1 MHALRAAFVLQL
13 GLLRAKLG
21 HAGVLVA
28 IPFYVLIFFSI
39 VRSNG
44 RADLDSAALLAPALA
59 GMWTLG
65 LHFAG
70 DIVDGDRWD
79 GVLAAVL
86 AAPTSLVRVVLGR
99 SAAIG
104 LVSLLGFVEALLFG
118 LLFFRSALM
127 VAHPWWFS
135 AALLATT
142 FASVCT
148 CSLIAVVCVLGK
160 SALSFKNSLIYP
172 IYVLGGVFLPVVYL
186 PGWLGVPAKA
196 VYLSWSSDLLRATAS
211 DAPLAD
217 PMPALA
223 AIVGLGVAA
232 LVIGAAVSELVVHK
246 VRRSGRVL
254 VS

>member
-1 MHALRAAFVLQL
+1 MTALRAAFALQL

-39 VRSNG
+39 VRSHG
-44 RADLDSAALLAPALA
+44 RTDLDSAALLAPALA

-79 GVLAAVL
+79 GVLEAVL
-86 AAPTSLVRVVLGR
+86 AAPTALFRVVLGR
-99 SAAIG
+99 SVAVG
-104 LVSLLGFVEALLFG
+104 LVSLLGFVEALVCG
-118 LLFFRSALM
+118 LLFFRSTLSLG
-127 VAHPWWFS
+127 HPVWFVV
-135 AALLATT
+135 ALLATA

-148 CSLIAVVCVLGK
+148 CCLIAVVCVLGK

-172 IYVLGGVFLPVVYL
+172 IYVLGGVFLPVAFL
-186 PGWLGVPAKA
+186 PGWLGVVARA
-196 VYLSWSSDLLRATAS
+196 VYLSWSSDLLRAAASTA
-211 DAPLAD
+211 PIAD
-217 PMPALA
+217 PVPALA
-223 AIVGLGVAA
+223 AILGLGVGA
-232 LVIGAAVSELVVHK
+232 LVLGALLADIV
-246 VRRSGRVL
+246 VRRVRRTGKVL